1 MKAVSNIF
9 TSKLLLIYSNKIS
22 QILSIDYNYLPCL
35 SSVNFVSKFD
45 KKINIALKKI
55 NSKFF
60 LVIVTADVVINFV
73 KFSIYFIQL
82 ITLKLFYN
90 SYSRKKIKENV
101 FLTHTF
107 NQYHSVDNYFGKIK
121 ISLKKIKLEKN
132 FETYFLNHSSSLN
145 IAFKKNILSGLNLS
159 YLEIIKL
166 FFFLIKV
173 FFFVLLKIFFERNKY
188 LKKLLIYLLG
198 NIMSI
203 SSFKAFLSINDF
215 ISEIYL
221 LKAKRVF
228 FTFEG
233 HIYEKYLISKLKNE
247 SQRIE
252 TFGYFHT
259 GITSGLNS
267 YIIKNLKQFLPN
279 AILCI
284 NKKNT
289 FFFKKIFSIS
299 KVYNVGKILP
309 LKNSKVNKWKFI
321 SNKNKKINCLILYE
335 NNFDQIQKLLADI
348 LLYKNIFNF
357 SIRSH
362 PEFQK
367 NLQHKLIQSN
377 LNIKLKI
384 SKNSNLEKDLEN
396 NHLIIYNSSSVVIE
410 SIIKGIFPFQLE
422 SVLHDTY
429 SFFGSNNKFLIT
441 NLNELFI
448 KMNLIKTIEYQKI
461 LKRVKKNFSE
471 INTSILIQLFNK

>member
-1 MKAVSNIF
+1 
-9 TSKLLLIYSNKIS
+9 
-22 QILSIDYNYLPCL
+22 
-35 SSVNFVSKFD
+35 
-45 KKINIALKKI
+45 
-55 NSKFF
+55 
-60 LVIVTADVVINFV
+60 
-73 KFSIYFIQL
+73 
-82 ITLKLFYN
+82 
-90 SYSRKKIKENV
+90 
-101 FLTHTF
+101 
-107 NQYHSVDNYFGKIK
+107 
-121 ISLKKIKLEKN
+121 
-132 FETYFLNHSSSLN
+132 
-145 IAFKKNILSGLNLS
+145 
-159 YLEIIKL
+159 
-166 FFFLIKV
+166 
-173 FFFVLLKIFFERNKY
+173 
-188 LKKLLIYLLG
+188 
-198 NIMSI
+198 MSI

-267 YIIKNLKQFLPN
+267 YIINNLKQFLPN

-321 SNKNKKINCLILYE
+321 SNKKKKINCLILYE